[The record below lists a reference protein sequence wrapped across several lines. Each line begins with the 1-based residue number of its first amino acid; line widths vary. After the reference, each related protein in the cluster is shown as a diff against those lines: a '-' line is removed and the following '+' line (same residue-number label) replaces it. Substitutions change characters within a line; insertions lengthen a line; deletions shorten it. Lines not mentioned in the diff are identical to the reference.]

1 MNNSTIAW
9 KTRARI
15 PLGEA
20 EPAGAPSSTC
30 TRDSTRCR
38 SSSSMRSLPESSG
51 RSCATEAGGRKPWS
65 RRRTTDVSPAEGVPK
80 GLATRGADAAGMG
93 RVVVPR
99 RRIARGRAKRR
110 GVLRGIMQNQSLLS
124 RWRRTWFFDN
134 WPSRQRLANMPTRAL
149 ALRWRRARV
158 DMFTGLFAECKK
170 PSCPL

>member
-1 MNNSTIAW
+1 MRKRCPFLRLTEYNTRLHNQPKDKDSTVNNSTIAW
-9 KTRARI
+9 KTRALI

-51 RSCATEAGGRKPWS
+51 RSCATEAGRRKPRS

-93 RVVVPR
+93 RAVVPR
-99 RRIARGRAKRR
+99 RRIAIGRAKRR
-110 GVLRGIMQNQSLLS
+110 GVLRVRKPGAASVGETCARNQ
-124 RWRRTWFFDN
+124 RFCRG
-134 WPSRQRLANMPTRAL
+134 RA
-149 ALRWRRARV
+149 
-158 DMFTGLFAECKK
+158 G
-170 PSCPL
+170 

>member
-1 MNNSTIAW
+1 MQKRCPFLRLTECNTRLHNQPKDKDSTVNNSTIAW

-51 RSCATEAGGRKPWS
+51 RSCATEAGRQKPWS
-65 RRRTTDVSPAEGVPK
+65 RRRTTAVSPAEGVPK

-110 GVLRGIMQNQSLLS
+110 GVLRVRKPGAASVGETCARNQ
-124 RWRRTWFFDN
+124 RFCRG
-134 WPSRQRLANMPTRAL
+134 RA
-149 ALRWRRARV
+149 
-158 DMFTGLFAECKK
+158 G
-170 PSCPL
+170 